1 MAYTF
6 KTHIHNYACW
16 TAARSVQRNFTNTQN
31 IVKAI
36 DATDLRRIE
45 ELNILS
51 ENEFDSF
58 HRKCCKQL
66 IDNFKI
72 TIPLQKVSCG
82 RAAKIL
88 AIYLKTS
95 VIIRNSGEG
104 KLASIIHPPIDRIL
118 LTNLHK
124 KQPKLCVN
132 KIIWTELEE
141 VPYFELIEKLG
152 TLKLDKFW
160 EIEEFWNVRDENKD
174 NLISSRFVVCV

>member
-6 KTHIHNYACW
+6 NTHIHNYACW
-16 TAARSVQRNFTNTQN
+16 TAARAVQRNFTNTQN
-31 IVKAI
+31 IIKAI
-36 DATDLRRIE
+36 EATELRRIE
-45 ELNILS
+45 DLNIVS

-66 IDNFKI
+66 INNFKI
-72 TIPLQKVSCG
+72 TIPKQKVSYG
-82 RAAKIL
+82 RAAKIV

-124 KQPKLCVN
+124 KQPTLGVN
-132 KIIWTELEE
+132 NINWTELEE
-141 VPYFELIEKLG
+141 GPYFELIEKLRS
-152 TLKLDKFW
+152 LKLDKFW
-160 EIEEFWNVRDENKD
+160 ELEEYWNVRDEKVT
-174 NLISSRFVVCV
+174 LISSRFVVCC